1 MPTPTLERERALW
14 AKGYQ
19 YVAGVDEVGR
29 GPLAGPVVTA
39 AVVFDHEQGPIEGLR
54 DSKKMTAKQRDAVS
68 EAVRGAARA
77 WAIGAASVREIDRRN
92 IRRATAL
99 AMQRA
104 VARLSLLPDY
114 VIIDGRPMPELE
126 YEHDAIVGGDA
137 TSMSIAGASVI
148 AKCVRD
154 HLMEL
159 LDKRY
164 PGFGWGGNKGYGT
177 AAHMAM
183 LDDIGPTPHHR
194 RSFAPVL
201 QPRLL

>member
-14 AKGYQ
+14 AKGYE

-54 DSKKMTAKQRDAVS
+54 DSKQMTAKQRNAVS

-177 AAHMAM
+177 AAHIAM

-194 RSFAPVL
+194 KSFGPVV

>member
-1 MPTPTLERERALW
+1 VPTPTLERERALW
-14 AKGYQ
+14 ARGYE
-19 YVAGVDEVGR
+19 YVAGIDEVGR
-29 GPLAGPVVTA
+29 GPLAGPVVAA
-39 AVVFDHEQGPIEGLR
+39 AVVFDQEQGPIEGLR
-54 DSKKMTAKQRDAVS
+54 DSKKMTAKQRDEVS
-68 EAVRGAARA
+68 EAVRAAARA

-104 VARLSLLPDY
+104 VARLPLSPDY

-137 TSMSIAGASVI
+137 TSMSIAGASVL

-154 HLMEL
+154 HLMQL

-164 PGFGWGGNKGYGT
+164 PKFGWGGNKGYGT
-177 AAHMAM
+177 VEHMAM

-194 RSFAPVL
+194 RSFGPVV

>member
-14 AKGYQ
+14 AKGYR

-39 AVVFDHEQGPIEGLR
+39 AVVFNHEQEPIEGLR
-54 DSKKMTAKQRDAVS
+54 DSKKMSAKQRGEVS
-68 EAVRGAARA
+68 EAVRAAARA

-126 YEHDAIVGGDA
+126 YVHDAIVGGDA
-137 TSMSIAGASVI
+137 TSMSIAGASVL

-164 PGFGWGGNKGYGT
+164 PKFGWGVNKGYGT
-177 AAHMAM
+177 AEHMAM